1 MKGKRCPYCGKRI
14 SYFSAFA
21 SRKKS
26 IMTCPRCGKN
36 SKVRI
41 SKKVWAV
48 FAVFALISLAIM
60 AVCIFANMLNNALSI
75 VFVAVPLFIFILM
88 TPMFVSYEPLKKYK
102 TSMEARKAGI
112 EYADNLTADEFEIN
126 EPVITFPSVRNVS
139 EKEVKTD
146 VDTSNFSINA
156 DLFNKIRA
164 ERNAARIGINTNNGD
179 GATKIIPD
187 ADKKNYVSVINNVS
201 ENHISTGAGLK
212 KIHSDSAQHS
222 VQRTRHYISEQES
235 SDKREPKK
243 DERHRTNGNRY
254 SANRKF

>member
-36 SKVRI
+36 SKVHI
-41 SKKVWAV
+41 SNKVWAV
-48 FAVFALISLAIM
+48 FAVFVLMALAIM
-60 AVCIFANMLNNALSI
+60 AVCIFAKMLNNALSI
-75 VFVAVPLFIFILM
+75 AFVASPLLIFMLM
-88 TPMFVSYEPLKKYK
+88 TPMFVSYDPLKKYK

-126 EPVITFPSVRNVS
+126 EPVITFPSAKSVGTRDTEADS
-139 EKEVKTD
+139 
-146 VDTSNFSINA
+146 DTSKFSINA
-156 DLFNKIRA
+156 DVFNKIRA
-164 ERNAARIGINTNNGD
+164 ERNAARLEINSDNGND
-179 GATKIIPD
+179 TKVV
-187 ADKKNYVSVINNVS
+187 ADVEKKNYVPVINDVS
-201 ENHISTGAGLK
+201 ENHISTGARLK
-212 KIHSDSAQHS
+212 KIHSDSAQYS
-222 VQRTRHYISEQES
+222 VRRTGHYIPDSKADE
-235 SDKREPKK
+235 REVKK

>member
-41 SKKVWAV
+41 SKKVWIV
-48 FAVFALISLAIM
+48 FAFFALISLAIM
-60 AVCIFANMLNNALSI
+60 AVCIFADMINNAFSI
-75 VFVAVPLFIFILM
+75 AFVAVPLIIFMLM
-88 TPMFVSYEPLKKYK
+88 TPMFVRFEPLKKYK

-126 EPVITFPSVRNVS
+126 EPVITFPSAKSVS
-139 EKEVKTD
+139 ARDIESD
-146 VDTSNFSINA
+146 NDTSQFSINA
-156 DLFNKIRA
+156 DVFNKIKA
-164 ERNAARIGINTNNGD
+164 ERNAARLEINSDNG
-179 GATKIIPD
+179 GETRVIAEVE
-187 ADKKNYVSVINNVS
+187 KKNYVPVINDVS

-212 KIHSDSAQHS
+212 KLHSDSALHG
-222 VQRTRHYISEQES
+222 VRRTGHYIPEQEA
-235 SDKREPKK
+235 DEREVKK
-243 DERHRTNGNRY
+243 DDRHRTDGNRY